1 MTNKVAGFG
10 GTIFFSLV
18 IWSELR
24 GKCVIGFS
32 GFVRILEDQ
41 WK

>member
-24 GKCVIGFS
+24 GKFVIGFS